1 MRAAAR
7 PIVRLLL
14 LAAICGVPALAG
26 AQGAAA
32 PASKPAAEA
41 VEPALRKPRLPRY
54 YGRVATVDQRAALDK
69 IQAAYEPKIQ
79 QLRDGLEKLLAA
91 RDAELRAALGAEQ
104 QKQFDEL
111 VVAARERRRAKGS
124 RTQTTAASAPAT
136 STSASGSTSITAPT
150 RTAAERAPAKP

>member
-1 MRAAAR
+1 MLAAAR

-14 LAAICGVPALAG
+14 LAVICSVPALAG

-41 VEPALRKPRLPRY
+41 VEQTPRKPRLPRY

-79 QLRDGLEKLLAA
+79 QLRDELEKLLAA
-91 RDAELRAALGAEQ
+91 RDAELRAALGVEQ

-111 VVAARERRRAKGS
+111 VVAARERRRARSPRG
-124 RTQTTAASAPAT
+124 QTPAAGAPAT
-136 STSASGSTSITAPT
+136 STSARNAPAVAPP
-150 RTAAERAPAKP
+150 RTATERAPAKP